1 MGKFREAPR
10 PNYDYDVNRLVK
22 QYERSL
28 KDIQAELYSL
38 FLTDFE
44 RAQILAVEENVT
56 AIIRDLRRYG
66 NNWASETIPK
76 AAREGVASTI
86 YSLDV
91 TPSYAEA
98 LKIAKFNGLNKVL
111 VEAIV
116 ADTQSDLL
124 AVTDN
129 VSRKTRSAVRKVT
142 ADVMRSK
149 STSGINGIQSLKESI
164 TKNLRNQLG
173 SAADTAIIDAAGRR
187 WKLNT
192 YTEMLARTKSMEA
205 HKESSVNEA
214 LGRGVEY
221 GVISRHGATDACA
234 NWEGKIVALSP
245 EGDGSYPYV
254 GDLPRD
260 EIFHPNCKHLISPV
274 RRPDRLP
281 DDLRE
286 LNDI

>member
-1 MGKFREAPR
+1 MNGFKEAPR
-10 PNYDYDVNRLVK
+10 PNYDYDVKRLVK

-28 KDIQAELYSL
+28 KDIQSELNSL

-44 RAQILAVEENVT
+44 RAQIVAVEEN
-56 AIIRDLRRYG
+56 IRKILKDLRRFG
-66 NNWASETIPK
+66 DGWAKETIPK

-86 YSLDV
+86 YSLDL
-91 TPSYAEA
+91 TPTFSEA
-98 LKIAKFNGLNKVL
+98 LKIAKFNGLNKEL

-124 AVTDN
+124 AVTEN
-129 VSRKTRSAVRKVT
+129 VSRRTRSTVRKVT
-142 ADVMRSK
+142 SEVMRSK
-149 STSGINGIQSLKESI
+149 STAGVNGIQSLKESI
-164 TKNLRNQLG
+164 TKNLRKQLG

-187 WKLNT
+187 WKLGT

-205 HKESSVNEA
+205 HKESSINEA

-234 NWEGKIVALSP
+234 KWEGRIIALSP
-245 EGDGSYPYV
+245 DGDGQFPYV

-281 DDLRE
+281 EDLRE
-286 LNDI
+286 LNDV